1 MPNGKPGDHPLTDIV
16 IHGRR
21 VYSEAADTLVRAIVK
36 LTSREERDRLA
47 DLLFQEYNDVDN
59 PHVAELELRLTAM
72 LAELE
77 ASARTRGWKP
87 S

>member
-21 VYSEAADTLVRAIVK
+21 VYSDVADHLVRAIVK
-36 LTSREERDRLA
+36 LASREERDRLA
-47 DLLFQEYNDVDN
+47 DLLFQEYNDFGN
-59 PHVAELELRLTAM
+59 PNDAELELRLTAM